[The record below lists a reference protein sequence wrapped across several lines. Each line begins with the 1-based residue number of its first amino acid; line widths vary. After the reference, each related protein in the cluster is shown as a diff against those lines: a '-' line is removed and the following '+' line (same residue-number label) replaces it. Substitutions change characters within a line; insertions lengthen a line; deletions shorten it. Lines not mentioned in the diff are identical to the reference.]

1 MKKEINLL
9 RLIAAVVGVALG
21 VAFLVA
27 FSLNYNRIVNHG
39 KETTAISNAETR
51 STAELNATVSVEPSA
66 TEVAKVTS
74 AVATTSAADFK
85 QIYLSY
91 ITGNAGKKFFEP
103 LSEDLYPGS
112 MYNGSKTVD
121 FIDLDG
127 DGIEEC
133 ILSAQFMSD
142 ESLSYQLV
150 YVFDT
155 DGKDVKQVYTTKDC
169 GDHRAQQKFAIV
181 KVNGSYLFHLYYVDS
196 FVLNGSVYRYNGS
209 DTELIWSYF
218 SALDDN
224 SEQYYRVSDTFD
236 FYLAFEEYIPLPD
249 EALYLSKD
257 EFYQKYN
264 SYIDSECLRFPAR

>member
-21 VAFLVA
+21 VAILVTFA
-27 FSLNYNRIVNHG
+27 LNYNRIFNHE
-39 KETTAISNAETR
+39 KETTAESKADTQ
-51 STAELNATVSVEPSA
+51 STTELYTTVSAELSA

-74 AVATTSAADFK
+74 AVASTSTANFK

-91 ITGNAGKKFFEP
+91 ITSNAGKKFFEP

-150 YVFDT
+150 YVLDT
-155 DGKDVKQVYTTKDC
+155 DGKDVKQVYATKDC
-169 GDHRAQQKFAIV
+169 GDHRTQQKFAIV

-209 DTELIWSYF
+209 NTELIWSYF

-236 FYLAFEEYIPLPD
+236 FYLAFEDYIPLPD

-264 SYIDSECLRFPAR
+264 SYLDNECLRFPAR